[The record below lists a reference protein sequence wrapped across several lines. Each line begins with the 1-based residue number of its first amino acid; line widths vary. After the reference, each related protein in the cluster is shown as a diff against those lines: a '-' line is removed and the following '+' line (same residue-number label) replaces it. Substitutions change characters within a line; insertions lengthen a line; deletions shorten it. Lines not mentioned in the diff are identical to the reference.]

1 MEMAKRFFNVVMISI
16 LLILIA
22 LIFRNPHK
30 AFYDAG
36 DESIYSSGTASDR
49 VRSEI
54 IEQLAKFQDGY
65 IKRDTDQ
72 VESFM
77 EQLFSQENI
86 LVLGTMPD
94 EVFVGQKEVSKLIF
108 SDWNAWGDCIF
119 LMDKAHIS
127 TSGNVAWI
135 STIGQVQFDLPRFL
149 TLPLRLSGVMV
160 KEGLTWKFQSLQFQF
175 DLNFIPLFLITLI
188 LAIWLFVSLVY
199 LIVALVKSIRKTQV
213 PD

>member
-65 IKRDTDQ
+65 ISE
-72 VESFM
+72 VETCSR
-77 EQLFSQENI
+77 
-86 LVLGTMPD
+86 G
-94 EVFVGQKEVSKLIF
+94 
-108 SDWNAWGDCIF
+108 
-119 LMDKAHIS
+119 
-127 TSGNVAWI
+127 
-135 STIGQVQFDLPRFL
+135 
-149 TLPLRLSGVMV
+149 
-160 KEGLTWKFQSLQFQF
+160 
-175 DLNFIPLFLITLI
+175 
-188 LAIWLFVSLVY
+188 
-199 LIVALVKSIRKTQV
+199 
-213 PD
+213 